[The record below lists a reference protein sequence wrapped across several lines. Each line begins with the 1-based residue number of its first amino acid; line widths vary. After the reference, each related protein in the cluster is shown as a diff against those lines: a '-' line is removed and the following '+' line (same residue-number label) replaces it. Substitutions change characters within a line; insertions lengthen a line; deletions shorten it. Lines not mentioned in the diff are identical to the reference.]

1 MFENN
6 IMTKSLNSLKNIINK
21 LVLEII
27 KKNEQKGKT
36 PTKN

>member
-27 KKNEQKGKT
+27 KKNE
-36 PTKN
+36 